1 MMSQKKP
8 FTVFKIKE
16 NICGEM
22 LLWLTDLQISA
33 LTLFKYKSQVLEIPL
48 KGAPYNYMNISKK
61 TNACSKSAK
70 MTDDSDD
77 DSEQAVICWI
87 LSFLTREKVHY
98 KLHFFQKIKNIV
110 GAIPG

>member
-16 NICGEM
+16 NICGKM

-61 TNACSKSAK
+61 TNTCSKSAK
-70 MTDDSDD
+70 MTD
-77 DSEQAVICWI
+77 EQAVICWI